1 MNESRVL
8 MDVIRDCSPTRPKL
22 TKISDRH
29 PKSVL
34 EQINQLRR
42 SNDFFCD
49 IVLNVGTSRI
59 KAHKIILCAS
69 SPYFRAMFTNEL
81 AESKQNEIT
90 LRDIDENAM
99 EILID
104 FCYTSKITV
113 DEKTVQTVLPAAC
126 LLQVKKFSFFKNFL
140 NSLKDK

>member
-1 MNESRVL
+1 

-22 TKISDRH
+22 TKISERH
-29 PKSVL
+29 PKLVL

-42 SNDFFCD
+42 ANDFLCD
-49 IVLNVGTSRI
+49 VVLNVGNSKIR
-59 KAHKIILCAS
+59 AHKIILCAS

-81 AESKQNEIT
+81 AESKQTEIT

-99 EILID
+99 EILIE

-126 LLQVKKFSFFKNFL
+126 LLQVKL
-140 NSLKDK
+140 